1 MQLSMSHC
9 VSYRMNK
16 DDRLTYQNIYST
28 CTNISPMR
36 YAQLRIYGVFT
47 SCISFVAVQCWFS
60 PFSDLALL
68 LHSGESLA
76 EILKH
81 SGMSEKTRLL
91 PEKDHT
97 SRTEQD
103 DVNNDAQGTSPS
115 TGGTKATSVTM
126 SQWRKLS
133 FTVMTLLAY
142 MFLNAGISM
151 ITPFY
156 AIVVSF
162 NVCMASMHGH

>member
-1 MQLSMSHC
+1 MRMR
-9 VSYRMNK
+9 SYAY
-16 DDRLTYQNIYST
+16 TVY
-28 CTNISPMR
+28 
-36 YAQLRIYGVFT
+36 FT

-103 DVNNDAQGTSPS
+103 DANNDAQGTSPS
-115 TGGTKATSVTM
+115 TNGTKATSVTM
-126 SQWRKLS
+126 SRWRKIS

-142 MFLNAGISM
+142 MSLNAGISM

-162 NVCMASMHGH
+162 NVCRASMVTDRKLTNRRIIIDRR